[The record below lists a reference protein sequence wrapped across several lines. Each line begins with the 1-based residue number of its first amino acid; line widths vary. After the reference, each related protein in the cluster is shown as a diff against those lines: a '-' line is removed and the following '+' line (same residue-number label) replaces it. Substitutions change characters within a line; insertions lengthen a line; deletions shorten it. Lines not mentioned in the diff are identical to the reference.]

1 MQARRVV
8 LAILA
13 LPGLCARRTVVG
25 DLSAAVANG
34 PHPGTVSNFGPDRQ
48 PRLPGAHGNGTS
60 LGPRALAFQIGARW
74 AHLKFPVATRDSAFE
89 RYPSEDRGDAGATVE
104 RLRWLRRT
112 GASTPNELVGMASW
126 LDSAAT
132 QLSPQ

>member
-25 DLSAAVANG
+25 NLSAAVANG
-34 PHPGTVSNFGPDRQ
+34 PHPGMVSNFGPDRQ
-48 PRLPGAHGNGTS
+48 PRWPGAHGNGTS

-74 AHLKFPVATRDSAFE
+74 AHLEFSVATRDSAFE
-89 RYPSEDRGDAGATVE
+89 RFPSEDRGDAGATVE

-112 GASTPNELVGMASW
+112 GASTPNERAAVAGW
-126 LDSAAT
+126 RDSAVT
-132 QLSPQ
+132 QLSR